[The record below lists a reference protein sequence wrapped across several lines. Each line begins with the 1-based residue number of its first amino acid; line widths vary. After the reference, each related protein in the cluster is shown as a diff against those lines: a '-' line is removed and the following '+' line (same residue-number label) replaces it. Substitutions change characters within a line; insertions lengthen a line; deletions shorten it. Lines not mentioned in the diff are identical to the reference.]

1 MENNMDFLDL
11 MKEITKKSYKE
22 KSKQIGTINVVLR
35 NLSAKEEADVY
46 TSVNNLKGTEFF
58 YILKIQTLA
67 KSIIAIKTEEGEE
80 KRFDN
85 PDIEKKL
92 EILAT
97 WPTSVMD
104 ELYRVYSDLS
114 NEIDKELG
122 FDVEEKD
129 KEISVVEAI
138 NTINAITGV

>member
-1 MENNMDFLDL
+1 MEFLEL
-11 MKEITKKSYKE
+11 MKEITKQSYKE
-22 KSKQIGTINVVLR
+22 KSKLRGTNTIVLR

-67 KSIIAIKTEEGEE
+67 KSIIAIKTEDGEE
-80 KRFDN
+80 KRFDD
-85 PDIEKKL
+85 PDIGKKL

-122 FDVEEKD
+122 FDVTED
-129 KEISVVEAI
+129 KEMSAAEAI
-138 NTINAITGV
+138 NTINAITGA